1 MSFPM
6 VALGDILTK
15 SDEWIDIN
23 PNEKYRQVKVRLWGK
38 GVMLRDEVSGAEIA
52 ASKRLVVH
60 PQQFIVSRIDA
71 RNGAFGLIPDSLEGA
86 VVSSDFPVFTV
97 NPSRI
102 LPKYLNW
109 MSKTHFFVDLCK
121 AASEGTTNRVRLK
134 EDRFLATQ
142 IPLPIISEQSRIVA
156 RIEEIAAKIEEARGL
171 RKKAGEEGE
180 AIMSAHVRSVFS
192 SLAKKGLYFYKLAAE
207 IANGQGLIEGDRD
220 QAGEYAVFGSG
231 GQVGK
236 HNDALMTEP
245 YVVIGRKGS
254 AGKVTFASEGGW
266 VTDTAYYAFPRNP
279 KELECKYL
287 FYATKSLDFTD
298 DVITTAIP
306 GINRTAIYAHKIP
319 LPPLPEQR
327 RIVTYLDEL
336 QAKVDALRRLQAE
349 TGAELDALMPA
360 VLDRAFKGEL

>member
-6 VALGDILTK
+6 VALGEILTK

-121 AASEGTTNRVRLK
+121 AASEGTT
-134 EDRFLATQ
+134 
-142 IPLPIISEQSRIVA
+142 
-156 RIEEIAAKIEEARGL
+156 
-171 RKKAGEEGE
+171 
-180 AIMSAHVRSVFS
+180 
-192 SLAKKGLYFYKLAAE
+192 
-207 IANGQGLIEGDRD
+207 
-220 QAGEYAVFGSG
+220 
-231 GQVGK
+231 
-236 HNDALMTEP
+236 
-245 YVVIGRKGS
+245 
-254 AGKVTFASEGGW
+254 
-266 VTDTAYYAFPRNP
+266 
-279 KELECKYL
+279 
-287 FYATKSLDFTD
+287 
-298 DVITTAIP
+298 
-306 GINRTAIYAHKIP
+306 
-319 LPPLPEQR
+319 
-327 RIVTYLDEL
+327 
-336 QAKVDALRRLQAE
+336 
-349 TGAELDALMPA
+349 
-360 VLDRAFKGEL
+360 